1 MSEMGRNAI
10 VLDENAHPFLEKF
23 DTDFLRAASE
33 NAYERD
39 LEADDRVFEQGQRAE
54 HFYLVLKGKIGLEIE
69 APDRPR
75 LTLQTI
81 GPGEVMG
88 WAWLVPPY
96 HWPVDARAL
105 KPTRLIVLD
114 TFVLHRY
121 FKLHP
126 DVGYRFV
133 LRLMPVIAKRLD
145 DTRVQLADIHAR

>member
-1 MSEMGRNAI
+1 MSVMGKNALA
-10 VLDENAHPFLEKF
+10 LDESTHPFLERF
-23 DTDFLRAASE
+23 DADFLRVASE
-33 NAYERD
+33 NAFEIR
-39 LEADDRVFEQGQRAE
+39 LKADEHVFEQGKRAE
-54 HFYLVLKGKIGLEIE
+54 HFYLVMEGKVALEIE
-69 APDRPR
+69 APDQPR
-75 LTLQTI
+75 LTIQTI
-81 GPGEVMG
+81 GPREVMG

-105 KPTRLIVLD
+105 KPSRLIALD

-145 DTRVQLADIHAR
+145 DTRIQLADIHAH